1 MMKVKITYNVSGE
14 ELEDL
19 LKNEDIEKVEVISG
33 SNVIVEDWLKDHS
46 ISGHAVSYAYQQF
59 CKDNPSANLSVIAFS
74 KAVKATGDY
83 ETKNMRIG
91 DAIQRC
97 FVALDGRGL

>member
-1 MMKVKITYNVSGE
+1 MKVRITDEGSGE
-14 ELEDL
+14 ELEAL
-19 LKNEDIEKVEVISG
+19 LENEDIEKVEVISG
-33 SNVIVEDWLKDHS
+33 NNILVETWLQDHT
-46 ISGHAVSYAYQQF
+46 INGHAVGYAYQQF

-74 KAVKATGDY
+74 KAVKATGNY

-91 DAIQRC
+91 DAVQRC

>member
-1 MMKVKITYNVSGE
+1 MKVRITYEVSGE
-14 ELEDL
+14 ELEAL
-19 LKNEDIEKVEVISG
+19 LENEDIEKVEVISG
-33 SNVIVEDWLKDHS
+33 NNILVETWLQDHT
-46 ISGHAVSYAYQQF
+46 IHGHAVGYAHQQF

-74 KAVKATGDY
+74 KAVKATGNY

-91 DAIQRC
+91 DAVQRC

>member
-1 MMKVKITYNVSGE
+1 MKVRITYNVSGE
-14 ELEDL
+14 DLEDL
-19 LKNEDIEKVEVISG
+19 LKNEDIEKVEILTG
-33 SNVIVEDWLKDHS
+33 NNVIVEEWLQDHS
-46 ISGHAVSYAYQQF
+46 VHGHAVSYAYQQF

-74 KAVKATGDY
+74 KAVKATGNY
-83 ETKNMRIG
+83 EAKNMRIG